1 MTYCRNNMC
10 MPWAQHRDVSIKTQN
25 MDTLFRYVHSMDTFT
40 KEYFCIHQIGKQAV
54 SQLQWRDKSED
65 GKMSQAVAISAS
77 GGVSEKVPQA
87 VAQIPCGQIKNVSIE
102 L

>member
-1 MTYCRNNMC
+1 
-10 MPWAQHRDVSIKTQN
+10 
-25 MDTLFRYVHSMDTFT
+25 MDTFT

-54 SQLQWRDKSED
+54 SQLQWRDKS
-65 GKMSQAVAISAS
+65 KS

-87 VAQIPCGQIKNVSIE
+87 VAQIPWGQIKNVSIE

>member
-1 MTYCRNNMC
+1 
-10 MPWAQHRDVSIKTQN
+10 MPWAQPKDVSIETQN

-54 SQLQWRDKSED
+54 SQLQWRDKS
-65 GKMSQAVAISAS
+65 KS

-87 VAQIPCGQIKNVSIE
+87 VAQIPWGQIKNVSIE